1 MTALQWHR
9 YLEQARLR
17 DHKTVFTVTELANIA
32 NVAPHSLNVQLG
44 RLVGQGVIVRY
55 ASGKYGLPG
64 RVSPEDLVGP
74 LDSGAYITG
83 LYALSHHN
91 LVTQW
96 PTTITCFTNRRHNRS
111 RIRKTPIGTFSF
123 VCVSGRIY
131 DHPAEGNIVRAEQAF
146 CDWLYLCSRKNVAP
160 ESQVT
165 FSDLSGL
172 REEVLA
178 DLLPRYPGTVA
189 RETARILRRSA
200 PQADPNGPDPNY
212 PPAIAMSD

>member
-1 MTALQWHR
+1 MRALQWR
-9 YLEQARLR
+9 EYLEQADRR

-32 NVAPHSLNVQLG
+32 GVGPHSLNVQLG
-44 RLVGQGVIVRY
+44 RLVSQGVIVRY

-64 RVSPEDLVGP
+64 RVSPEDLVGF

-83 LYALSHHN
+83 LQALYHYN

-131 DHPAEGNIVRAEQAF
+131 HRPADGNIAPAGQALF
-146 CDWLYLCSRKNVAP
+146 DWLYLCSRKNVAP

-172 REEVLA
+172 REEVLG
-178 DLLPRYPGTVA
+178 DLQARYPKTV
-189 RETARILRRSA
+189 TSMVIGLRTK
-200 PQADPNGPDPNY
+200 P
-212 PPAIAMSD
+212 

>member
-32 NVAPHSLNVQLG
+32 NVAAHSLNVQLG

-64 RVSPEDLVGP
+64 RVRPEDLVGF

-83 LYALSHHN
+83 LGALYHHN
-91 LVTQW
+91 LVMQR

-111 RIRKTPIGTFSF
+111 RIRETPIGTFAF

-131 DHPAEGNIVRAEQAF
+131 HRPADRSIAPAEQAF
-146 CDWLYLCSRKNVAP
+146 CDWLYLCSRKSVAP

-165 FSDLSGL
+165 FAPLAGL
-172 REEVLA
+172 RQDVLT
-178 DLLPRYPGTVA
+178 DVLTRYPKTVA
-189 RETARILRRSA
+189 RKAARILATGSA
-200 PQADPNGPDPNY
+200 G
-212 PPAIAMSD
+212 

>member
-1 MTALQWHR
+1 MTALQWHE
-9 YLEQARLR
+9 YLEQAGRR

-32 NVAPHSLNVQLG
+32 NVAAHSLNVQLG

-64 RVSPEDLVGP
+64 RVSPEDLVGF

-83 LYALSHHN
+83 LSALYRHN
-91 LVTQW
+91 LVTQR

-123 VCVSGRIY
+123 VCVSARIY
-131 DHPAEGNIVRAEQAF
+131 HPPAEGSIAPAEQAF
-146 CDWLYLCSRKNVAP
+146 CDWLYLCSRKKVAP

-165 FSDLSGL
+165 FCPLAGLSQ
-172 REEVLA
+172 EVLV
-178 DLLPRYPGTVA
+178 DLLTRYPGTVA
-189 RETARILRRSA
+189 REAARILTQTDRFS
-200 PQADPNGPDPNY
+200 GFGW
-212 PPAIAMSD
+212 

>member
-1 MTALQWHR
+1 MRALQWR
-9 YLEQARLR
+9 EYLEQAWRR

-64 RVSPEDLVGP
+64 RVSPEDLVRF

-83 LYALSHHN
+83 LHALYHHN
-91 LVTQW
+91 LVTQC

-131 DHPAEGNIVRAEQAF
+131 HRPAEGKIAPAEQAF

-160 ESQVT
+160 ESLVT
-165 FSDLSGL
+165 FSGLSGL
-172 REEVLA
+172 REEVLG
-178 DLLPRYPGTVA
+178 DLQARYPKTVT
-189 RETARILRRSA
+189 REAARILA
-200 PQADPNGPDPNY
+200 TGNG
-212 PPAIAMSD
+212 